1 MKYVRLL
8 KERYSLIMNYT
19 GVMMIGCSVVL
30 ALPVLLLIFYPFE
43 VEYAAAFLIPAAIA
57 ALSGFLLRRFF
68 KGGEEAALS
77 LHEGGIIIVLA
88 WFASIVF
95 SSLPFMIAGLL
106 GFSEAFF
113 ESVSGWT
120 TTGLSMMDVS
130 STPHLFLFWRS
141 LMQFVGGAGIAVV
154 MLSAIIGPLGPGL
167 YNAEGRSDL
176 LLPNVRRSTR
186 LIVTIYFGYTALG
199 TVLYAICGM
208 GLFDSVNHAMSALST
223 GGFST
228 RVGSIGEYNS
238 LPIEAVTIALMILGT
253 VNFAASYLFLRGRFK
268 QFFKISEL
276 RFGALLL
283 LISIPLVSIFSL
295 SQVYGSLP
303 KAFRVG
309 LFELT
314 SALSTTGFSI
324 TSYASW
330 GSLAL
335 FMLIIFMIVGGGTG
349 STAGGA
355 KQYRIMLLAKS
366 VLWNIRRYSK
376 PGNYTSRYYVYR
388 PDGKFYLTKNHFIE
402 TANYV
407 SLYIMTFL
415 IGVVIITAS
424 GYSLKD
430 AMFEFASSLGTVG
443 LSVGVTSPD
452 APLVVTWTQIVG
464 MILGR
469 LEFFV
474 IFYSMARVIRDAK
487 HILKN

>member
-1 MKYVRLL
+1 
-8 KERYSLIMNYT
+8 MNYT

-186 LIVTIYFGYTALG
+186 LIVTIYFGYTVLG

-208 GLFDSVNHAMSALST
+208 GL
-223 GGFST
+223 
-228 RVGSIGEYNS
+228 
-238 LPIEAVTIALMILGT
+238 
-253 VNFAASYLFLRGRFK
+253 
-268 QFFKISEL
+268 
-276 RFGALLL
+276 
-283 LISIPLVSIFSL
+283 
-295 SQVYGSLP
+295 
-303 KAFRVG
+303 
-309 LFELT
+309 
-314 SALSTTGFSI
+314 
-324 TSYASW
+324 
-330 GSLAL
+330 
-335 FMLIIFMIVGGGTG
+335 
-349 STAGGA
+349 
-355 KQYRIMLLAKS
+355 
-366 VLWNIRRYSK
+366 
-376 PGNYTSRYYVYR
+376 
-388 PDGKFYLTKNHFIE
+388 
-402 TANYV
+402 
-407 SLYIMTFL
+407 
-415 IGVVIITAS
+415 
-424 GYSLKD
+424 
-430 AMFEFASSLGTVG
+430 
-443 LSVGVTSPD
+443 
-452 APLVVTWTQIVG
+452 
-464 MILGR
+464 
-469 LEFFV
+469 
-474 IFYSMARVIRDAK
+474 
-487 HILKN
+487 